1 MEQKRAL
8 TADEISEILSFV
20 SLRKGIPEEV
30 AKFQQENVQNILKEQ
45 LEKVTIYPSKIPEF
59 KKIIEMKYIT
69 TQIPAGTMVGA
80 LAATSIGEPMTQLV
94 LNSFHSSGIAKSNVT
109 TGIPRMEEL
118 INVTSNNKMCGMR
131 IYLKDNDHTDIVGLR
146 SICKENLEYY
156 SFEDIVINK
165 HITSVD
171 KIKELDFLSSV
182 DSKDFEDWHDYHS
195 LMVSDNYKTCK
206 WAIVFKIDKSKL
218 YQIKKTLIDIADII
232 DSCCHDTYTICSDEE
247 TGVLLCYVDITD
259 LSSIESVEKKRN
271 KQDNEELSSFSY
283 INEENKHFYYLRDI
297 VLPELFGRTISGI
310 DGVSECIY
318 DQPLGTGQVN
328 GKKIWVINTRGSNFR
343 ETLNHPL
350 VDHTRTT
357 TSRIKEIESVLGIEA
372 ARIFLLN
379 EFANIISSSK
389 RHIEQLV
396 NCMTFSGKVR
406 AANRHGI
413 DKSVGILAQM
423 SFEQPIKNAIDA
435 SLTNQVDNLK
445 GVSSQLMLG
454 KYARIGSGFVDVYL
468 DTKKVMK
475 HFQEN
480 NTTEV
485 QNNAKNSLTF
495 EHKKDVKPLKKV
507 VTNEKSKHT
516 EVGEIVSRKTFTKS
530 QLKVP
535 KEHIFKSSEVVEKP
549 KHEIFASRDV
559 STKKYVKKKVDS
571 NISKEEL
578 IEKDIETKY
587 KRSKVGFQN
596 SELRNALE
604 F

>member
-1 MEQKRAL
+1 
-8 TADEISEILSFV
+8 
-20 SLRKGIPEEV
+20 
-30 AKFQQENVQNILKEQ
+30 
-45 LEKVTIYPSKIPEF
+45 
-59 KKIIEMKYIT
+59 
-69 TQIPAGTMVGA
+69 
-80 LAATSIGEPMTQLV
+80 
-94 LNSFHSSGIAKSNVT
+94 
-109 TGIPRMEEL
+109 
-118 INVTSNNKMCGMR
+118 MR
-131 IYLKDNDHTDIVGLR
+131 IYLRDNDHTDIVGLR

-156 SFEDIVINK
+156 SFEDIVLNK

-171 KIKELDFLSSV
+171 KIKELDLLRSV
-182 DSKDFEDWHDYHS
+182 DAKDFEDWHDYHS
-195 LMVSDNYKTCK
+195 LMVSENYKTCK
-206 WAIVFKIDKSKL
+206 WAIVFKLDKSKL

-297 VLPELFGRTISGI
+297 VLPELLGRTISGI

-318 DQPLGTGQVN
+318 DQPLGIGQVN
-328 GKKIWVINTRGSNFR
+328 GKKMWVINTRGSNFR

-379 EFANIISSSK
+379 EFGNIISSSK

-435 SLTNQVDNLK
+435 SLTNQADNLK

-485 QNNAKNSLTF
+485 QNSEKSMTLEN
-495 EHKKDVKPLKKV
+495 KKDVKPVKKV

-516 EVGEIVSRKTFTKS
+516 DVGEIVSRKTFTKS
-530 QLKVP
+530 QLKVS

-549 KHEIFASRDV
+549 KHEIFASRDT

-596 SELRNALE
+596 LESRNALE